1 MDRLQAEW
9 HSGQVLRVDILNP
22 IGREFAR
29 RHAFVGTPTFVLFDG
44 AGQEIKRWQSPP
56 ALSELAGQGAPEG

>member
-9 HSGQVLRVDILNP
+9 TTGHLLRVDILTP

-29 RHAFVGTPTFVLFDG
+29 RHEFVGTPTFVLFDG
-44 AGQEIKRWQSPP
+44 AGTEVKRWQAPP
-56 ALSELAGQGAPEG
+56 ALSELSG

>member
-1 MDRLQAEW
+1 MDKLQTAW
-9 HSGQVLRVDILNP
+9 KTGYVLRVDILNP

-44 AGQEIKRWQSPP
+44 KGKEVKRWQQPP
-56 ALSELAGQGAPEG
+56 SLGEIE